1 MILNN
6 IVKKSRFCEDELTE
20 LLRRIDPHID
30 SAQYYFKEDKEVVAV
45 AYIDGYETVADVT
58 GCNLR
63 SMTIAILLSIGA
75 EQ

>member
-45 AYIDGYETVADVT
+45 AYIDGHETVADVT
-58 GCNLR
+58 GCNLH

>member
-45 AYIDGYETVADVT
+45 AYIDGCETVADVT
-58 GCNLR
+58 GCNLH

>member
-58 GCNLR
+58 GCNLY